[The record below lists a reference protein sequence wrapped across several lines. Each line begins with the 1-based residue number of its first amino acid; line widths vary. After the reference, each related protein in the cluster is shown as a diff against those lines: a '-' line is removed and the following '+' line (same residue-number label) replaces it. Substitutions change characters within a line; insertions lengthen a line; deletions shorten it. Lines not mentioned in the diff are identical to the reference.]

1 MEREKVSL
9 TGERETLLIALYG
22 KALESKR
29 PNSLLADRFAEEAAA
44 RIDYDFS
51 KLKVDTIM
59 GVGFAARAR
68 TLDDWVRDFLAE
80 HPDAI
85 VLHLGCGL
93 DTRVFRIDPPGG
105 VEWLDVDFPEV
116 VELRR
121 RIYPLRENYRLIA
134 TSVTDLDWLERV
146 PRNRPAIVVAEGL
159 TPYLPAEDGPL
170 LLSRLVSHLSCGGEV
185 ICDVY
190 SDLGLKF
197 VRQSP
202 AFQATGAEVHWA
214 VNDPRELEEA
224 VPGLKLVEDASAY
237 RPEHFSHMDWSNR
250 WIALAW
256 NIVPPLRK
264 IGRLVRFRF

>member
-1 MEREKVSL
+1 MVREKVSL
-9 TGERETLLIALYG
+9 TRERETLLITLYG
-22 KALESKR
+22 KALESRR
-29 PNSLLADRFAEEAAA
+29 PNSILADHFAEEAAA

-51 KLKVDTIM
+51 KLKVDGVM

-68 TLDDWVRDFLAE
+68 TLDDWVRAFLAD

-85 VLHLGCGL
+85 VLDLGCGL
-93 DTRVFRIDPPGG
+93 DTRVFRIDPSPR

-134 TSVTDLDWLERV
+134 TSVTEPDWLARV
-146 PRNRPAIVVAEGL
+146 PRGRPAIVVAEGL
-159 TPYLPAEDGPL
+159 TPYLAAKDGPL

-185 ICDVY
+185 ICDLY
-190 SDLGLKF
+190 SDLGLKL
-197 VRQSP
+197 VRQNP
-202 AFQATGAEVHWA
+202 AIRVTGAEVHWA
-214 VNDPRELEEA
+214 VNDPHDLERA
-224 VPGLKLVEDASAY
+224 VPGLKLVEEASAY